1 MIARQ
6 RGGWKTK
13 TNGPADELGAELEAL
28 QKAAGSLPEDPDAL
42 LEHLAKLRT
51 LAVYLNVHASA
62 PAIHEA

>member
-1 MIARQ
+1 M
-6 RGGWKTK
+6 KL
-13 TNGPADELGAELEAL
+13 PSVDELGAELEAL